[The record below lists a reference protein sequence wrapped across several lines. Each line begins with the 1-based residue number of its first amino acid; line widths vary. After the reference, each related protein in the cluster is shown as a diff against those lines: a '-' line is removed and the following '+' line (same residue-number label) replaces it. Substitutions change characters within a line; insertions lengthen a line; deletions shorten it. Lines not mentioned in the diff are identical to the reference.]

1 MLILVLID
9 IQYLQ
14 KAVSSFEKGSKRQ
27 NHLPS
32 GSLYPVKKSPPPST
46 KMSDSPH
53 PTVENLPSPP
63 PLTTI
68 WKTLHQ

>member
-1 MLILVLID
+1 MLILVLTD

-27 NHLPS
+27 NHSSS
-32 GSLYPVKKSPPPST
+32 GSLYPVTPPPT

>member
-1 MLILVLID
+1 MLILVLTD

-14 KAVSSFEKGSKRQ
+14 KAVSTFEKGSKRQ
-27 NHLPS
+27 NHSSS
-32 GSLYPVKKSPPPST
+32 GSLYPVNPPPPT